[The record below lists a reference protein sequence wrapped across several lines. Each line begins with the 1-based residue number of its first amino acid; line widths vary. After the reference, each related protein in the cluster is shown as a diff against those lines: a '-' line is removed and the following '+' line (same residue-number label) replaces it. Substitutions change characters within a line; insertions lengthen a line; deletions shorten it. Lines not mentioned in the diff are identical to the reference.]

1 LKLSVIIITKN
12 EARNLPKALA
22 SVSFADE
29 VIVVD
34 SGSTDQTVQIAKDAG
49 AKVFITDHW
58 PGYGPQ
64 KNHALSMATGDW
76 VLSLDADE
84 WLTPELINF
93 IQSLLRGSRVQS
105 VASGSD
111 AVAAYRLRRRS
122 YFIDR
127 LIRWGDWRR
136 DRVVR
141 LFLRGRAR
149 FSDASVH
156 EQLLVQ
162 GGVAVAVGVLMHHPF
177 RTIQE
182 VAHKMHVYN
191 GLAADRLVARG
202 RGGSYEAW
210 ARASFTFFRGFVLK
224 LGFLDGF
231 RGLQLAW
238 FNARGTW
245 LRYFFAGEQ
254 LAKRKWQVG
263 EQRQWDRFKDW
274 QNLLLTDH
282 GILRLIYKN
291 RFRLP
296 GGLFRSNQPSPNDV
310 VYMVKRYGVR
320 TVVNLR
326 GENSQQGWFRLEV
339 HACSNAGLERQDAV
353 VYSRGL
359 LETPEIENLQRLIQ
373 TIELPALVHC
383 KSGADRAGFF
393 SVLYRHYRLGEPIE
407 RALAELSPKFGH
419 FPHGP
424 TGVLDH
430 FFRTYLKSRQN
441 RESLTVWLRNSYN
454 RSALQTSFH
463 PSRFHTW
470 LTDRLLRRE

>member
-1 LKLSVIIITKN
+1 
-12 EARNLPKALA
+12 
-22 SVSFADE
+22 VSFADE
-29 VIVVD
+29 VVVVD

-93 IQSLLRGSRVQS
+93 IQSLLRGSRGQS
-105 VASGSD
+105 GASGPD

-141 LFLRGRAR
+141 LFRRGLAR
-149 FSDASVH
+149 FSDVAVH

-162 GGVAVAVGVLMHHPF
+162 GRVTGARGVLMHHPF
-177 RTIQE
+177 RSIQE
-182 VAHKMHVYN
+182 VVNKMYVYN
-191 GLAADRLVARG
+191 GLAADRLVVKG

-210 ARASFTFFRGFVLK
+210 LRASFSFFRGFVVK

-245 LRYFFAGEQ
+245 LRYYFAGEQ
-254 LAKRKWQVG
+254 LAKSKWKAG
-263 EQRQWDRFKDW
+263 EQGLWDRFQDW

-282 GILRLIYKN
+282 GILRMVYKN

-296 GGLFRSNQPSPNDV
+296 GGLFRSNQPSPTDIAS
-310 VYMVKRYGVR
+310 MVKRYGVR

-326 GENSQQGWFRLEV
+326 GENAQQGWFRLEAC
-339 HACSNAGLERQDAV
+339 ACSKAGVKRQDAL

-359 LETPEIENLQRLIQ
+359 LEKPEIENLRCLIQ
-373 TIELPALVHC
+373 TMELPALVHC

-407 RALAELSPKFGH
+407 RARAELGLRYGH
-419 FPHGP
+419 FKAAK
-424 TGVLDH
+424 TGVLDA
-430 FFRTYLKSRQN
+430 FFDEYLETRSQRQSLLDWVRTKYSKVGVETRFEPRGISSWLVDKVLM
-441 RESLTVWLRNSYN
+441 RE
-454 RSALQTSFH
+454 
-463 PSRFHTW
+463 
-470 LTDRLLRRE
+470 